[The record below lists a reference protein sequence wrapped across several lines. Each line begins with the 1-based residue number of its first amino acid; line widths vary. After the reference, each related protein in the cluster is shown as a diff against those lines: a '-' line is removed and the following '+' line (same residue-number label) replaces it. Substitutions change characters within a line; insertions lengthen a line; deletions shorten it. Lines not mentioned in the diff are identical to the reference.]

1 MTSLSYCHKKPT
13 DIYIDVYYLLRIQ
26 WWYKIIEDLVIPL
39 ITIAAAELG
48 DKTQISILLLSSKT
62 KKHLQLLIGAILA
75 FVIVDGIA
83 IIAGSWITSIVPVDY
98 LKIISAI
105 VFIIIGIFMLISK
118 DGEEKETTQKN
129 PFIAAFLLIMLTEW
143 GDKTQIAAAIFATQ
157 YDAIFVFIGTITAL
171 LILSLIAIFF
181 GKVIS
186 TRLNK
191 KIVNKIAGIIFII
204 LGITFII
211 L

>member
-1 MTSLSYCHKKPT
+1 
-13 DIYIDVYYLLRIQ
+13 
-26 WWYKIIEDLVIPL
+26 
-39 ITIAAAELG
+39 
-48 DKTQISILLLSSKT
+48 LLLSSKT

>member
-1 MTSLSYCHKKPT
+1 M
-13 DIYIDVYYLLRIQ
+13 
-26 WWYKIIEDLVIPL
+26 IEDFIIPL
-39 ITIAAAELG
+39 IAIAAAELG

-62 KKHLQLLIGAILA
+62 KKHLHLLLGAVLAFAIVDGLAILA
-75 FVIVDGIA
+75 GT
-83 IIAGSWITSIVPVDY
+83 WITTVIPFDY

-118 DGEEKETTQKN
+118 DGEEKETKQKN
-129 PFIAAFLLIMLTEW
+129 PFFAAFLLIMLTEW

-157 YDAIFVFIGTITAL
+157 YNGIFVFFGTMTAL
-171 LILSLIAIFF
+171 TILTLIAIFF
-181 GKVIS
+181 GKIII

-191 KIVNKIAGIIFII
+191 KIINKIAGIVFII
-204 LGITFII
+204 LGLAFFI

>member
-1 MTSLSYCHKKPT
+1 M
-13 DIYIDVYYLLRIQ
+13 IA
-26 WWYKIIEDLVIPL
+26 
-39 ITIAAAELG
+39 IAAAELG

-75 FVIVDGIA
+75 FAIVDGVA
-83 IIAGSWITSIVPVDY
+83 ILAGSWITTVIPIDY

-105 VFIIIGIFMLISK
+105 VFIIIGLLMLISK
-118 DGEEKETTQKN
+118 DGEEKETKQRD
-129 PFIAAFLLIMLTEW
+129 PFLAAFLLIMLTEW

-157 YDAIFVFIGTITAL
+157 YSGIFVFIGTMTAL
-171 LILSLIAIFF
+171 TILTLIAIFF
-181 GKVIS
+181 GKIIS
-186 TRLNK
+186 KRINK
-191 KIVNKIAGIIFII
+191 KIVNKIAGLVFII

>member
-1 MTSLSYCHKKPT
+1 MLYNKK
-13 DIYIDVYYLLRIQ
+13 IRYIDFYFHQLYQFEVNI
-26 WWYKIIEDLVIPL
+26 IIEDLIIPL
-39 ITIAAAELG
+39 ITIAVAELG

-62 KKHLQLLIGAILA
+62 KKHLHLLIGAILA
-75 FVIVDGIA
+75 FAIVDGVA
-83 IIAGSWITSIVPVDY
+83 IIAGTWITTIIPINY

-105 VFIIIGIFMLISK
+105 LFIIIGILMLISK
-118 DGEEKETTQKN
+118 DDKEKETTQKN
-129 PFIAAFLLIMLTEW
+129 PFIAAFLIIMLTEW

-157 YDAIFVFIGTITAL
+157 YNAIFVFIGTMTAL

-181 GKVIS
+181 GKIIYE
-186 TRLNK
+186 RIDK
-191 KIVNKIAGIIFII
+191 KFVNKIAGIIFII

>member
-1 MTSLSYCHKKPT
+1 ML
-13 DIYIDVYYLLRIQ
+13 
-26 WWYKIIEDLVIPL
+26 IIFEDLIIPF
-39 ITIAAAELG
+39 ITIAFAELG

-75 FVIVDGIA
+75 FSIVDGVA
-83 IIAGSWITSIVPVDY
+83 IIAGTWITTIIPIDY

-105 VFIIIGIFMLISK
+105 VFIIIGILMLINK
-118 DGEEKETTQKN
+118 DDEEKETKHKN
-129 PFIAAFLLIMLTEW
+129 PFTAAFLIIMMTEW

-157 YDAIFVFIGTITAL
+157 YNAIFVFIGTIMAL
-171 LILSLIAIFF
+171 FILTLIAIFF

-186 TRLNK
+186 KRVNK
-191 KIVNKIAGIIFII
+191 KIVNKIVGIIFII
-204 LGITFII
+204 LGITFVI

>member
-1 MTSLSYCHKKPT
+1 
-13 DIYIDVYYLLRIQ
+13 
-26 WWYKIIEDLVIPL
+26 LV
-39 ITIAAAELG
+39 
-48 DKTQISILLLSSKT
+48 LSSKN

-75 FVIVDGIA
+75 FAIVDGVA
-83 IIAGSWITSIVPVDY
+83 IIAGTWITTIIPIKY

-105 VFIIIGIFMLISK
+105 IFIIIGVLMLISK
-118 DGEEKETTQKN
+118 NDGGNESTQKN

-157 YDAIFVFIGTITAL
+157 FNAIFVFIGTMTAL

-181 GKVIS
+181 GKIIYK
-186 TRLNK
+186 RIDK
-191 KIVNKIAGIIFII
+191 KFVNKIAGIIFII
-204 LGITFII
+204 IGITFII

>member
-1 MTSLSYCHKKPT
+1 LQYNKK
-13 DIYIDVYYLLRIQ
+13 IRYIDFYFHQLYQFEVN
-26 WWYKIIEDLVIPL
+26 IIIKDLIIPL
-39 ITIAAAELG
+39 ITIAVAELG

-62 KKHLQLLIGAILA
+62 KKHLHLLIGALLA
-75 FVIVDGIA
+75 FAIVDGVA
-83 IIAGSWITSIVPVDY
+83 IIAGTWITTIIPINY

-105 VFIIIGIFMLISK
+105 VFIIIGILMLISK
-118 DGEEKETTQKN
+118 DDGEKETKQKN
-129 PFIAAFLLIMLTEW
+129 PFIAAFLIIMLTEW

-191 KIVNKIAGIIFII
+191 KIVNKIAGIVFII
-204 LGITFII
+204 LGLTFI
-211 L
+211 LL

>member
-1 MTSLSYCHKKPT
+1 LLYNKK
-13 DIYIDVYYLLRIQ
+13 IRYIDFYFHQLYQFEVNI
-26 WWYKIIEDLVIPL
+26 IIEDLIIPL
-39 ITIAAAELG
+39 ITIAVAELG

-62 KKHLQLLIGAILA
+62 KKHLHLLIGAILA
-75 FVIVDGIA
+75 FAIVDGVA
-83 IIAGSWITSIVPVDY
+83 IIAGTWITTIIPINY

-105 VFIIIGIFMLISK
+105 LFIIIGILMLISK
-118 DGEEKETTQKN
+118 DDKEKETTQKN
-129 PFIAAFLLIMLTEW
+129 PFIAAFLIIMLTEW

-157 YDAIFVFIGTITAL
+157 YNAIFVFIGTMTAL

-181 GKVIS
+181 GKIIYE
-186 TRLNK
+186 RIDK
-191 KIVNKIAGIIFII
+191 KFVNKIAGIIFII

>member
-1 MTSLSYCHKKPT
+1 M
-13 DIYIDVYYLLRIQ
+13 
-26 WWYKIIEDLVIPL
+26 
-39 ITIAAAELG
+39 
-48 DKTQISILLLSSKT
+48 LLSSKT

-75 FVIVDGIA
+75 FAIVDGIA
-83 IIAGSWITSIVPVDY
+83 IIAGTWITTIVPINY

-105 VFIIIGIFMLISK
+105 VFIIIGILILISK
-118 DGEEKETTQKN
+118 DDEEKETKQKN
-129 PFIAAFLLIMLTEW
+129 PFTAAFLIIILTEW

-157 YDAIFVFIGTITAL
+157 YNAIFVFIGTITAL

-181 GKVIS
+181 GKIIYK
-186 TRLNK
+186 RIDK
-191 KIVNKIAGIIFII
+191 KFVNKIAGIIFII

>member
-1 MTSLSYCHKKPT
+1 LLYNKK
-13 DIYIDVYYLLRIQ
+13 IRYIDFYFHQLYQFEVNI
-26 WWYKIIEDLVIPL
+26 IIEDLIIPL
-39 ITIAAAELG
+39 ITIAVAELG

-62 KKHLQLLIGAILA
+62 KKHLHLLIGALLA
-75 FVIVDGIA
+75 FAIVDGVA
-83 IIAGSWITSIVPVDY
+83 IIAGTWITTIIPINY

-105 VFIIIGIFMLISK
+105 VFIIIGILMLISK
-118 DGEEKETTQKN
+118 DDGEKETKQKN
-129 PFIAAFLLIMLTEW
+129 PFIAAFLIIMLTEW

-191 KIVNKIAGIIFII
+191 KIVNKIAGIVFII
-204 LGITFII
+204 LGLTFI
-211 L
+211 LL